1 MRQFEN
7 ADELTKED
15 IDMANCQ
22 VLGRSCKKRC
32 RKQPRLLPPQKN
44 CTVVDEEICRE
55 VTEEKCAEVDEEV
68 CEDFEEELCDEQ
80 VKVRCSFYFYL
91 EVTEIYPDTENYVQK
106 ASSSPQRLGQRPC

>member
-1 MRQFEN
+1 MDEKLARKQCNRDRTSPDEIKCRVRQFEN

-68 CEDFEEELCDEQ
+68 CEDLEEELCDEQ
-80 VKVRCSFYFYL
+80 VRYSF
-91 EVTEIYPDTENYVQK
+91 
-106 ASSSPQRLGQRPC
+106 